1 MFKSLSFRV
10 RARSEW
16 DERSDGQAAPA
27 GEQLSAT
34 STTTTTRRFLCDVH
48 RPVSSGR
55 KNTAEPSDPSSDA
68 QPGDALTAGSGS
80 GAMEGEGGEGERRN
94 LGAISKT
101 GKR

>member
-1 MFKSLSFRV
+1 M

-48 RPVSSGR
+48 RPVSS
-55 KNTAEPSDPSSDA
+55 AEPSDPSSDA